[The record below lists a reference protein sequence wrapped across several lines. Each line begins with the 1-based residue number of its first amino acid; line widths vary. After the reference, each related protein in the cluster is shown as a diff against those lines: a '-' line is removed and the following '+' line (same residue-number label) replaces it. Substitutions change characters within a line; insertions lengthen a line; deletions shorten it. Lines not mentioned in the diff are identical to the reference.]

1 MEFDKYLMYVT
12 IQEPTQMDINNITQI
27 IITSYHPWY
36 LYSINYESYGTLI
49 FTNKDEVDDD
59 LYEYLLQM
67 NDDELQLDSDNSDT
81 KVDVII
87 SLVNNEFQQNVWNLN
102 TAVEEPYYDQCRS
115 PLGFVPIDHV
125 KNTFK
130 YTTHMESIFLCIPL
144 QKHFNYWYPQAKSTQ
159 NH

>member
-1 MEFDKYLMYVT
+1 
-12 IQEPTQMDINNITQI
+12 MDINNINHI

-67 NDDELQLDSDNSDT
+67 NDNELQLDSDNSDT

-102 TAVEEPYYDQCRS
+102 TAVEEPSY
-115 PLGFVPIDHV
+115 
-125 KNTFK
+125 
-130 YTTHMESIFLCIPL
+130 
-144 QKHFNYWYPQAKSTQ
+144 
-159 NH
+159 